1 MTSSHTSFSSNKRV
15 EADTIRRTDFFHVFD
30 QRGKKS
36 TKTMC
41 TEKKVS
47 YETKRSWLQQRNTL
61 STAAFRRIDKARTE
75 RPLKMTND
83 QLTEMLND
91 EKNLVRDQ
99 SWEIQID
106 HFQLNC
112 TSRIMKRACSR
123 RQLKADRYRMIIV
136 KLINLKNR
144 QLRVEYD
151 HRHVIETMNSFWQ
164 YVHFTNETHLNSNKI
179 FAKRVLREQSTR
191 YEAANMQVM
200 SQMKEI
206 KLHFEASIS
215 WHHKSSLIFYNDE
228 HDSSLVIIKKSF
240 KSRRSRYQTK
250 ETYQQRVL
258 EWKASLSH
266 DSKIKFKSNSMTQIY
281 YTERLLSVY
290 VELIHEARVFHDRRD
305 ILQEDNDNSHDTR
318 SKDNV
323 VVRFKAVNWI
333 ETLYYS
339 SQSPDLNSSKTAWN
353 MLKQRVKRRQWR
365 TLTELKQVMLNEWD
379 KIIMNEIKSRISEM
393 FRRCKILTENEDAAI
408 KSKW

>member
-1 MTSSHTSFSSNKRV
+1 
-15 EADTIRRTDFFHVFD
+15 
-30 QRGKKS
+30 
-36 TKTMC
+36 MC
-41 TEKKVS
+41 TKKKVS

-75 RPLKMTND
+75 RSLKMTND

-99 SWEIQID
+99 SWEIQIN

-123 RQLKADRYRMIIV
+123 RQLKVDQYRMIII
-136 KLINLKNR
+136 KLISLKNR

-164 YVHFTNETHLNSNKI
+164 YVHFTNETHLNSNEI

-200 SQMKEI
+200 SQIKEV

-228 HDSSLVIIKKSF
+228 HDSSLVIIKKCHVVWLPIIL
-240 KSRRSRYQTK
+240 K
-250 ETYQQRVL
+250 V
-258 EWKASLSH
+258 AGA
-266 DSKIKFKSNSMTQIY
+266 
-281 YTERLLSVY
+281 VY
-290 VELIHEARVFHDRRD
+290 
-305 ILQEDNDNSHDTR
+305 
-318 SKDNV
+318 
-323 VVRFKAVNWI
+323 
-333 ETLYYS
+333 
-339 SQSPDLNSSKTAWN
+339 
-353 MLKQRVKRRQWR
+353 
-365 TLTELKQVMLNEWD
+365 
-379 KIIMNEIKSRISEM
+379 
-393 FRRCKILTENEDAAI
+393 
-408 KSKW
+408 